1 MQVNDRMTPNPVTLT
16 EDASF
21 QDALHLMKEKNIRR
35 LPVVAKDGHLIGI
48 VVQKDLFSASPSSA
62 TSLSIF
68 EVHYLLSK
76 LKMKNVMTK
85 RVVTVGDDC
94 PLEEAARIMVD
105 YKIGCLP
112 ILKEDKL
119 VGIITETDIFKTF
132 VEILGGR
139 EKGLRLTLDVT
150 EKKGML
156 AAIAKEI
163 AKQNGNILSVATFS
177 GKNATDRIITIKVV
191 DAPKESLLK
200 SLETACVKVLNAVDM
215 TEGGYAP
222 RIIDRKTRL

>member
-1 MQVNDRMTPNPVTLT
+1 MQVKDRMTPNPVTLT

-21 QDALHLMKEKNIRR
+21 QDALHLMKEKKFRR
-35 LPVVAKDGHLIGI
+35 LPVVAKDGHLVGI

-132 VEILGGR
+132 VEMLGGR
-139 EKGLRLTLDVT
+139 AKGLRLTLDVT
-150 EKKGML
+150 ERKGEL
-156 AAIAKEI
+156 AAIANEI
-163 AKQNGNILSVATFS
+163 VKQNGNIITLATFS
-177 GKNATDRIITIKVV
+177 GRNASDRIITVKVT
-191 DAPKESLLK
+191 DAPKEPLLK
-200 SLETACVKVLNAVDM
+200 GLEANGVKVLNAIDI
-215 TEGGYAP
+215 TEGGYTP
-222 RIIDRKTRL
+222 TINE